1 MAERYHKTPSQNST
15 PVLAPSWHLPIGYGE
30 EHVASQHTIQV
41 SVSSLPALLEAHLSP
56 GSYPPHYPAFVQAL
70 VCFQGSG
77 GSHTRAGELFPV
89 CLWKKNAIFSTNLS
103 IQASCLTVVS
113 EGVLPFQCRGS
124 LIGL

>member
-70 VCFQGSG
+70 VCFQGPG
-77 GSHTRAGELFPV
+77 GSHTRAGELFSGLPV
-89 CLWKKNAIFSTNLS
+89 GKKIAIFSTNLS
-103 IQASCLTVVS
+103 IHSSNVPVIS
-113 EGVLPFQCRGS
+113 EIVTPFQHGR
-124 LIGL
+124 